1 VCWLFLQ
8 IEGGSPGTTAVLFTL
23 AVYLVPTKRR
33 RPTRSPPKCFW
44 PDALSSAENGN
55 SAVLPEI
62 AANLLLTGELEA
74 FFERSSDGVR
84 RQAPGASTQEIAPAA
99 ATPDNAASSS
109 ARGNPFEE
117 ALTRLAGAAS
127 TCGTE
132 PLVYVRRADVAAI
145 VDALIDVVRTPA
157 GPTVTSPAFARL
169 NLVRRSG
176 RKDPRGGRRAL
187 SPVRRGERAALAF
200 HRGRPGR
207 GGGSGGGEDSGGRR
221 AVSASPSLSRGAPTV
236 VVPSGGRALFQD
248 SNTMTP
254 PRVLTRASP
263 ASTKIT
269 FRPRSPPPPS
279 PSGDGEPVG
288 NATVGARRVRGG
300 MEGRQHR
307 VLQRVHSPRAF
318 SMTPIALAKNNEAP
332 LSAAGASAT
341 SGGQGGSQSG
351 VMRSTDEKKQTKLK
365 PPALI
370 TAMMHDGCNVT
381 PCSTASDKKKI
392 RCVPAKGEGSDF
404 DDFWSSGWG

>member
-1 VCWLFLQ
+1 M
-8 IEGGSPGTTAVLFTL
+8 
-23 AVYLVPTKRR
+23 YLVPTKRR
-33 RPTRSPPKCFW
+33 RSTRSPPKSFW

-55 SAVLPEI
+55 SARSAEI

-74 FFERSSDGVR
+74 FFDKSSDGVR
-84 RQAPGASTQEIAPAA
+84 CQAPSTSTQEGARAA
-99 ATPDNAASSS
+99 ATTPNNTTTS
-109 ARGNPFEE
+109 AQGNPFEE

-132 PLVYVRRADVAAI
+132 PLIYVRRADVAAI

-176 RKDPRGGRRAL
+176 RKDPKGGRRAL

-221 AVSASPSLSRGAPTV
+221 AVSASPSLSRGAPTRA
-236 VVPSGGRALFQD
+236 PSGGRALFQD

-288 NATVGARRVRGG
+288 NATVGGRRIRGG

-318 SMTPIALAKNNEAP
+318 IRTPIALAKNNETP
-332 LSAAGASAT
+332 LSAAGTSAT
-341 SGGQGGSQSG
+341 SGGEGGSQSG
-351 VMRSTDEKKQTKLK
+351 VTRSTDEKKQTKLK

-370 TAMMHDGCNVT
+370 TAMMHDGCDVT
-381 PCSTASDKKKI
+381 PCSTASDRKKI